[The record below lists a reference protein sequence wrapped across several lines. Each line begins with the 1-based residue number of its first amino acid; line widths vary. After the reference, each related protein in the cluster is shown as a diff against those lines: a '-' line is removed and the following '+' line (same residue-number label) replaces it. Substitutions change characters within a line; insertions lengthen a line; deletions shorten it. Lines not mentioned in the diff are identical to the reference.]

1 MRNRHEGI
9 ALITA
14 LIVMVVVGI
23 LVFGTFFTTQIE
35 LWVTR
40 NDRAST
46 QAYYV
51 AQAGLNTY
59 KAGLFQAYRYVE
71 GDSGVSE
78 PDSTICF
85 NQLSEGI
92 DWQRDGAQHTWSNNR
107 IGPYT
112 NAVVDVDGREIG
124 EYEVVV
130 LRDPSNNSVF
140 TVQSVGRSAGAQATL
155 RSSFLVRN
163 SGVLNYAIFAN
174 EGGGGQRLFNGGVRI
189 HGGIYIAGNENEP
202 DEYMIDT
209 SGNFAQFNQYDLPN
223 DLQDSSMANYVT
235 SGNRQASNLCAS
247 LRVQHGKVE
256 IGGSAQLGEPDNKL
270 LGLYVGRGEE
280 DITVKEE
287 ECKGNKGIC
296 AEKIGGF
303 DLEEPPQFPKLDEA
317 PEPALDAC
325 ENNETWRDCANR
337 QAQETGLI
345 IERDSSGNIS
355 FAADGFSDMELADQL
370 GDCAAEMSAALGS
383 SISDVALRLDDSTSF
398 DCTFFDSSQGR
409 ERGIS
414 FDGNG
419 KLSIYG
425 AVTLRGFD
433 IDTRMHVAYEAK
445 SVDQNGVERNNTSLF
460 VEANDGE
467 GGSIYAHG
475 NVVPDTNVAAFPN
488 HALALIAE
496 NDFHQY
502 RREPGGGGGPIGGS
516 SGNRT
521 YVYAP
526 IYAGREFRTEVRNA
540 TLGSVI
546 TDQFCTT
553 SAGGEC
559 GDGATAGQAP
569 SIFHIDMGDNRPSLL
584 QSPGVTK
591 PIFEHLSTERR

>member
-1 MRNRHEGI
+1 MRNRREGI

-35 LWVTR
+35 MWITR

-59 KAGLFQAYRYVE
+59 KAALFQAYRYVE
-71 GDSGVSE
+71 GHGVGAGE

-85 NQLSEGI
+85 NQLTEGI
-92 DWQRDGAQHTWSNNR
+92 DWERDGDLHNWTDNR
-107 IGPYT
+107 IERGT
-112 NAVVDVDGREIG
+112 HVVTDVAEREIG
-124 EYEVVV
+124 EYTVQV
-130 LRDPSNNSVF
+130 LRDASNNSVF
-140 TVQSVGRSAGAQATL
+140 TIESVGRSAGAQATL

-163 SGVLNYAIFAN
+163 SDVLNYAIFAN
-174 EGGGGQRLFNGGVRI
+174 EGGGGQRLFNGGVNI
-189 HGGIYIAGNENEP
+189 HGGIYIAGNKDEP

-209 SGNFAQFNQYDLPN
+209 SGNFAQLNQYNLRD
-223 DLQDSSMANYVT
+223 DLQDNAMQDFVT
-235 SGNRQASNLCAS
+235 EGNRIAANLCAS
-247 LRVQHGKVE
+247 LRVQYGKVE
-256 IGGSAQLGEPDNKL
+256 IGGSAQLGEEDNKL

-296 AEKIGGF
+296 AEKIGAF
-303 DLEEPPQFPKLDEA
+303 DLEEPPQFPDLDKV
-317 PEPALDAC
+317 PEPKLKAC
-325 ENNETWRDCANR
+325 GEEETWRDCANT
-337 QAQETGLI
+337 QAKETGLV
-345 IERDSSGNIS
+345 IERDASGTITFTAEGYSHEDLENQLDTC
-355 FAADGFSDMELADQL
+355 AADMTSIL
-370 GDCAAEMSAALGS
+370 GTSE
-383 SISDVALRLDDSTSF
+383 SDVALQLDDTSSF
-398 DCTFFDSSQGR
+398 DCTFSDTDPATLPL
-409 ERGIS
+409 RGIKYE
-414 FDGNG
+414 GG
-419 KLSIYG
+419 QLEVYG

-433 IDTRMHVAYEAK
+433 VDTRTTIKYTAK
-445 SVDQNGVERNNTSLF
+445 SPDEDGNERNNTSLF
-460 VEANDGE
+460 VEANGDK
-467 GGSIYAHG
+467 GGTIYTHG
-475 NVVPDTNVAAFPN
+475 NVVPDTTVGRFPN
-488 HALALIAE
+488 HALAFITE
-496 NDFHQY
+496 KDFHQY
-502 RREPGGGGGPIGGS
+502 RRGSGGGPKGDS

-521 YVYAP
+521 YVFAP

-553 SAGGEC
+553 SAGGVC

-569 SIFHIDMGDNRPSLL
+569 SIFHIDMGDNRPALL